1 MTLRVRHRLLQKQG
15 CASSLASSTNV
26 RRGSWC
32 HVIQLRGSTA
42 ARFTAQPC
50 TARLED
56 TMVASEALRNQ
67 VASKWKDSFNVSTP
81 GQWVMLSSW
90 SSGRCA
96 VQCCLFLDGTV
107 RSKVRAGLGPFLPS
121 SYTRGIWG
129 HHQWISVPICVGS
142 YVCIRQTL
150 VMVADT
156 HELRSAFD
164 VLMQCRML
172 LMLLESFVG
181 AFLSPYLERV
191 QI

>member
-1 MTLRVRHRLLQKQG
+1 MERLFQRLNRGAVGNAGFMEFRKVRG
-15 CASSLASSTNV
+15 PMS
-26 RRGSWC
+26 
-32 HVIQLRGSTA
+32 
-42 ARFTAQPC
+42 P
-50 TARLED
+50 
-56 TMVASEALRNQ
+56 
-67 VASKWKDSFNVSTP
+67 
-81 GQWVMLSSW
+81 
-90 SSGRCA
+90 
-96 VQCCLFLDGTV
+96 FLDGTV

-142 YVCIRQTL
+142 YVCIRRTL

-172 LMLLESFVG
+172 PMLLESFVG
-181 AFLSPYLERV
+181 TFLSPYLERV